1 MYSTISCQNFR
12 NHWSLK
18 LFVIILYIY
27 KVVTNMKS
35 KGLGEFEEL
44 ILLAVCIL
52 GENAYGIS
60 VKNEVEK
67 HSQRTVLLG
76 AVHITL
82 YRLQDKGLLESEM
95 GGNTAKRG
103 DRRKRLFK
111 ITETG
116 MTQLKA
122 SQDVRQKMWQL
133 IPQMNTKL
141 S

>member
-1 MYSTISCQNFR
+1 
-12 NHWSLK
+12 
-18 LFVIILYIY
+18 
-27 KVVTNMKS
+27 MKN

-60 VKNEVEK
+60 VKNEVER
-67 HSQRTVLLG
+67 HSGRAILLG

-82 YRLQDKGLLESEM
+82 YRLQDKGLLESEL

-111 ITETG
+111 VTETG
-116 MTQLKA
+116 MTQLKS

-133 IPQMNTKL
+133 IPQMNTNL